1 MKNKKTFNQEL
12 VGANCEI
19 IGAKNASLKGMKG
32 TIINETRNTITIK
45 TSEGNKTAIKR
56 QVTIMAEINNKKIR
70 IEGAEIDARPEDRA
84 KVN

>member
-1 MKNKKTFNQEL
+1 MKNKKIFHQEL

-32 TIINETRNTITIK
+32 KIINETRNIITIK
-45 TSEGNKTAIKR
+45 TSDGEKKAIKQ

-70 IEGAEIDARPEDRA
+70 IEGTEIDARPEDRA